1 MKVFVLSID
10 YERKGDEY
18 LIRIWGRTEDGK
30 KILILDHYDWYIYII
45 PKTDKNKIYNELKK
59 IRYFYRIEEERKKYL
74 GKEYDVFKCYLKPKD
89 YDDAKKLLDPLKE
102 QGLIEKKE
110 VDISYHRKYIV
121 DKRLYPLHF
130 YNFELEPIGKLYG
143 VDTYRLKSFKES
155 NGKYELK
162 VLAFDIEVLT
172 NKAFPDPKKDPVIS
186 IAFYSKDF
194 KRVITYKEP
203 EEKKDYYVIVK
214 SEYELFKK
222 FEETI
227 KEYDPDI
234 LVGYNSNNF
243 DLWYLYERAKVLN
256 YKFTIGWDRKGFI
269 YAKKGED
276 KKFRITG
283 IQHIDFYDF
292 VVHILGGQL
301 QSTTYSLDE
310 VAKELLGEGKIEI
323 SWEELYKIWTSGK
336 NVEKLLEYN
345 LKDAELTYKLFEKF
359 KTILFELTRIVG
371 QNLDDVAHM
380 TYGQLVEW
388 YLIRRSRDFNEIVP
402 NRPKQEEVQ
411 RRKAITYKGAYVFEP
426 KPGLYTN
433 VVVYDFRSL
442 YPSIIILHNVSPDT
456 LKCEHEECKSNGITV
471 ETSIGKWYVWFC
483 TKRIGFIPSVLK
495 EIFEERAELKRR
507 LKTLPK
513 DSEEY
518 RLLDARQ
525 YSLKILANATYG
537 YMGFPN
543 ARWYCLDCAAAIT
556 AWGRKYIS
564 FVAEEAKKRGFKI
577 IYGDTDS
584 IFIQVNNKE
593 EALKFLEYINS
604 KLKKP
609 MELELEDFYP
619 RGIFVSKRTELL
631 EGAKKKYAL
640 INEKGEIKLRGFET
654 VRRDWAEIAKET
666 QRKVIEILLKE
677 GDVEKAIRYVQEV
690 IDNLKKHKVPVEKL
704 ILYEQ
709 LRKPLEEYKVEAPHV
724 VAAKKLKQRGFPVGQ
739 GTVVSYIICKGG
751 ERIRD
756 KVRLPDEVK
765 PEDYD
770 PEYYI
775 EHQVIPAV
783 EKIFEAVGVPK
794 ERLLSKG
801 QKTLLSFFK

>member
-1 MKVFVLSID
+1 MKIFVLSID
-10 YERKGDEY
+10 YERRENEY
-18 LIRIWGRTEDGK
+18 IIRIWGRTENGN
-30 KILILDHYDWYIYII
+30 KILILGHYDWYIYII
-45 PKTDKNKIYNELKK
+45 PKVDKNKVYNELKK
-59 IRYFYRIEEERKKYL
+59 IKYFYKIEEERKKYL

-89 YDDAKKLLDPLKE
+89 YDNAKKLLDPLKE

-110 VDISYHRKYIV
+110 VDISYHRKYII

-130 YNFELEPIGKLYG
+130 YDFELEPIGKLYG
-143 VDTYRLKSFKES
+143 IDAYKLKSFKES
-155 NGKYELK
+155 KGNYELR

-172 NKAFPDPKKDPVIS
+172 NKAFPDPKKDPIIS

-194 KRVITYKEP
+194 KKVITYKKP
-203 EEKKDYYVIVK
+203 EEEREYYVIAK
-214 SEYELFKK
+214 NEYELLKE
-222 FEETI
+222 FERTI

-283 IQHIDFYDF
+283 IQHIDFYEF

-310 VAKELLGEGKIEI
+310 VARELLGEGKIEL
-323 SWEELYKIWTSGK
+323 SWEEMFKYWEENKNIEKI
-336 NVEKLLEYN
+336 LEYN
-345 LKDAELTYKLFEKF
+345 LKDAELTYRLFDKY
-359 KTILFELTRIVG
+359 KDIIFELTRIVG
-371 QNLDDVAHM
+371 QNLDDVSHM
-380 TYGQLVEW
+380 TFGQLVEY
-388 YLIRRSRDFNEIVP
+388 YLMKRSRDFNEIIP

-411 RRKAITYKGAYVFEP
+411 KRKAITYKGAYVFEP
-426 KPGLYTN
+426 KPGLYSN
-433 VVVYDFRSL
+433 IVVYDFRSL

-456 LKCEHEECKSNGITV
+456 LKCEHEECKENGITV

-483 TKRIGFIPSVLK
+483 KKKKGFIPSVLK
-495 EIFEERAELKRR
+495 EIFEERALLKKK
-507 LKTLPK
+507 LKEKYDPI
-513 DSEEY
+513 
-518 RLLDARQ
+518 LDARQ
-525 YSLKILANATYG
+525 YALKILANATYG

-556 AWGRKYIS
+556 AWGRKYINMI
-564 FVAEEAKKRGFKI
+564 AEEAKRRGFKI

-593 EALKFLEYINS
+593 EALKFLKEINE
-604 KLKKP
+604 KLQKP
-609 MELELEDFYP
+609 MELELEDFYV

-654 VRRDWAEIAKET
+654 VRRDWSEIAKET

-677 GDVEKAIRYVQEV
+677 GNVEKAVNFVQKV
-690 IDNLKKHKVPVEKL
+690 IDDLKKGKVPIQKL

-724 VAAKKLKQRGFPVGQ
+724 IAAKKLKERGFPVGP
-739 GTVVSYIICKGG
+739 GTVVSYVIGKGG

-756 KVRLPDEVK
+756 KVRLPDEAK
-765 PEDYD
+765 DYD

-775 EHQVIPAV
+775 EHQVLPAV
-783 EKIFEAVGVPK
+783 EKIFEAVGIPK